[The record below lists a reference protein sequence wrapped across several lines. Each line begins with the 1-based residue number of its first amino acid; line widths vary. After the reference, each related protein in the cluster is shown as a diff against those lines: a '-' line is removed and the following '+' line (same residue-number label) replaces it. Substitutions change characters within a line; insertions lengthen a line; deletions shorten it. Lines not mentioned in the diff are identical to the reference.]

1 MAATALAFGLSLVLC
16 VQDPTPP
23 DLKGDDPASLP
34 VGMTDLEEVYRGAL
48 AWPDFFTR
56 ADARRELWDRNWA
69 GARVAP
75 DLVSR
80 ARAAGGPWKILV
92 ITEAGCS
99 DSVST
104 IPYLARLAE
113 GVETLE
119 LRLVDSTVGRP
130 WLEAH
135 RSPDGRAA
143 TPTVLVLDQE
153 YRIQGC
159 WIEQPVGLQE
169 FWLDV
174 VARGTMAEEVDRK
187 FGWYD
192 EEGGRETLREF
203 VEILEAAHA
212 GTPICPGL

>member
-1 MAATALAFGLSLVLC
+1 MTVTALAVGLSLVLC
-16 VQDPTPP
+16 VQEPGPP
-23 DLKGDDPASLP
+23 DLKTDDPLSLP
-34 VGMTDLEEVYRGAL
+34 AKMTDLEEVYRGGL
-48 AWPDFFTR
+48 AWRDFFVR
-56 ADARRELWDRNWA
+56 ADARRDLWERNWA

-75 DLVSR
+75 ALASR
-80 ARAAGGPWKILV
+80 ARAAGGPWKILA

-104 IPYLARLAE
+104 IPFIAKLAE
-113 GVETLE
+113 EVETLE

-130 WLEAH
+130 WMESH

-143 TPTVLVLDQE
+143 TPTVLVLDSQ

-159 WIEQPVGLQE
+159 WIEQPVALQE

-174 VARGTMAEEVDRK
+174 VARGTMEEEVGRK
-187 FGWYD
+187 FAWYD

-203 VEILEAAHA
+203 VEILEGAQA